1 MSFALNFKQKG
12 IEPGL
17 VLRMGQVF
25 RFQSP
30 SSGFIYGAEGDS
42 WYVLTQAGDEWQIE
56 SNQDL
61 IKIDQFF
68 RLDQPPQEVWH
79 KVKQIDPRL
88 ANLPTEGVEG
98 LTLLRPSS
106 FIEAL
111 FGFLCSQNNTL
122 HRIMPMTRH
131 LGSYGP
137 LIHEAKWGALH
148 AFPDLETLA
157 SIQPDQ
163 LKSAGFGYR
172 APHIPRAAKAVL
184 DKGGEEWLAELQEI
198 DYEEAVVR
206 LCTLPGIGR
215 KLAECIL
222 LYGADRTESV
232 PVDTHLWK
240 TAAPLYLPSEFQ
252 EALTPGRAAR
262 LSTVMRDKF
271 GSLAGWAH
279 LLLFAASLTQGPSKS
294 LMK

>member
-1 MSFALNFKQKG
+1 VSRIIHLNAHG
-12 IEPGL
+12 IEPRL

-30 SSGFIYGAEGDS
+30 LTGILYGAEGDA
-42 WYVLTQAGDEWQIE
+42 WYILTQDGDEWQVE
-56 SNQDL
+56 SNRDL
-61 IKIDQFF
+61 SSLEQFF
-68 RLDQPPQEVWH
+68 RLDQPPKEIWQRAKE
-79 KVKQIDPRL
+79 IDPRL
-88 ANLPTEGVEG
+88 ASLPTEGVEG

-106 FIEAL
+106 FVEAL

-137 LIHEAKWGALH
+137 AIYESKWGQLN

-157 SIQPDQ
+157 DIKPEQ
-163 LKSAGFGYR
+163 LKEAGFGYR
-172 APHIPRAAKAVL
+172 AGHIPKAAKAVL
-184 DKGGEEWLAELQEI
+184 EKGGEAWLDQLKSI
-198 DYEEAVVR
+198 DYEEAVKS
-206 LCTLPGIGR
+206 LCSLPGIGR

-240 TAAPLYLPSEFQ
+240 TAAPLYLPEEFT
-252 EALTPGRAAR
+252 EPLTPGRAAR
-262 LSTVMRDKF
+262 LSAEMRNRFDD
-271 GSLAGWAH
+271 LAGWAH